1 MRTPIPTHQSDT
13 ATRVGTPFLHWK
25 DYLQTRFCEL
35 FAGKFLPMG
44 DELLADASAFFGEAF
59 PNSRLRVWYD
69 AGETVRGALEMAV
82 AVADGAITHGV
93 DSSIASAV
101 RASAKA
107 IARAHRPQ
115 PIKVEVLLHHSR
127 EGAPRASVTV
137 DGKRV
142 SGGWEQA
149 EHARQ
154 QFLQQLADFNNAG
167 GTWEE

>member
-1 MRTPIPTHQSDT
+1 MRTQIPEHQSDT

-35 FAGKFLPMG
+35 FVGKLLPLG

-59 PNSRLRVWYD
+59 PTSRLRVWYD

-82 AVADGAITHGV
+82 AIADGAITHGV
-93 DSSIASAV
+93 DNTIASAV

-107 IARAHRPQ
+107 IARARRPQ
-115 PIKVEVLLHHSR
+115 PVKIEILLYPSR
-127 EGAPRASVTV
+127 NGAPQATVVV
-137 DGKRV
+137 DGTR
-142 SGGWEQA
+142 GEGWAEA

-154 QFLQQLADFNNAG
+154 RFLQQLADFNGAG
-167 GTWEE
+167 GTWE